1 MGGRCTQ
8 LHSADVRSEGTSMTI
23 QKGIEEVYMIR
34 IISGPLVKDVVALWI
49 YDPIDL
55 LVRINRP
62 IDSSEDSA
70 KFGLIGS

>member
-1 MGGRCTQ
+1 
-8 LHSADVRSEGTSMTI
+8 MTI